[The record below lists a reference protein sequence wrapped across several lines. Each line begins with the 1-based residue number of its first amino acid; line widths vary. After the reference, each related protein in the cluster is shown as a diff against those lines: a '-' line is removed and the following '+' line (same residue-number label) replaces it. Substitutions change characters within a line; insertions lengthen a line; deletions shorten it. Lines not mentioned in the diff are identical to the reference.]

1 MSGNSRQPAGA
12 LLQER
17 RKEAKTPKLYSVV
30 LLNDDYTTMEFV
42 VSVLENVFQKSV
54 AEAFRLMMHVHTRGR
69 VICGTY
75 SYEVAETKANTIRDL
90 AAREGFPLQA
100 SVEEE

>member
-1 MSGNSRQPAGA
+1 MSSNSRQPAGA

-17 RKEAKTPKLYSVV
+17 REETKTPKLYSVV

-54 AEAFRLMMHVHTRGR
+54 AEAFRLMMHVHTRGQA
-69 VICGTY
+69 ICGTY
-75 SYEVAETKANTIRDL
+75 TYEVAETKVGAVSDL

-100 SVEEE
+100 SIKEE